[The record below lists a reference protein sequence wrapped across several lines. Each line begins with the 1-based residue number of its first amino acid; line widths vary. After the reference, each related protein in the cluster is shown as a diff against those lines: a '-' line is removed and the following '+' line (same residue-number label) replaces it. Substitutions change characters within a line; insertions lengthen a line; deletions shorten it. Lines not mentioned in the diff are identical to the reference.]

1 MVLDLIEKELSVG
14 NDFGRNC
21 IIFRVDMSS
30 PVNVDNKK
38 KFLV

>member
-1 MVLDLIEKELSVG
+1 MVFDRKGELSVG
-14 NDFGRNC
+14 HNFGRNC
-21 IIFRVDMSS
+21 TIFRVDISS